1 MIEIKGTISRLFS
14 SSTNF
19 LSLTSPL
26 QQSSNTN
33 MMKILFNCLPN
44 NIHIAVSSPPGR
56 LLFKLSSG
64 SVGLEGAGKTAA
76 KAVPLVLDAL
86 KAKLP
91 EEVGRGEKGVRV
103 EFRGISS
110 SRGQVVSGLWRL
122 GLRILEVSDTT
133 GIPFNGCRPKRSRRL

>member
-1 MIEIKGTISRLFS
+1 MIPLRSFS
-14 SSTNF
+14 SLNSN
-19 LSLTSPL
+19 
-26 QQSSNTN
+26 SSNAISVGN
-33 MMKILFNCLPN
+33 NLIKVLFNCLPN

-64 SVGLEGAGKTAA
+64 SVGLKGSAKTAS

-91 EEVGRGEKGVRV
+91 EEAASGEKGVRV

-110 SRGQVVSGLWRL
+110 SRGQVVSGLRRL
-122 GLRILEVSDTT
+122 GLRILEVSDST
-133 GIPFNGCRPKRSRRL
+133 GIPFNGCRPKKSRRL

>member
-1 MIEIKGTISRLFS
+1 MSLRRFFSTSLFP
-14 SSTNF
+14 SSTSTTN
-19 LSLTSPL
+19 TTTNP
-26 QQSSNTN
+26 SSNII
-33 MMKILFNCLPN
+33 KILFNCLSN
-44 NIHIAVSSPPGR
+44 NIHIAVSSPPGH

-64 SVGLEGAGKTAA
+64 SVGLNGSAKTAP

-91 EEVGRGEKGVRV
+91 VEAASGEKGVRV

-110 SRGQVVSGLWRL
+110 SRGQVVSGLRRL
-122 GLRILEVSDTT
+122 GLRILEVSDST

>member
-1 MIEIKGTISRLFS
+1 MNLALFRNKIFRPFSTLNFSTPSS
-14 SSTNF
+14 SST
-19 LSLTSPL
+19 S
-26 QQSSNTN
+26 SSNI
-33 MMKILFNCLPN
+33 MKILFNCLPN

-64 SVGLEGAGKTAA
+64 SVGLKGAGKTAA

-91 EEVGRGEKGVRV
+91 DEVGSGDKGVRV

-110 SRGQVVSGLWRL
+110 SRGQVVSGLRRL

>member
-1 MIEIKGTISRLFS
+1 MFTVAPVINMMSFNRLFS
-14 SSTNF
+14 TVSTAAPF
-19 LSLTSPL
+19 A
-26 QQSSNTN
+26 SSNII
-33 MMKILFNCLPN
+33 KILFNCLPN

-64 SVGLEGAGKTAA
+64 SVGLAGSAKTAP

-91 EEVGRGEKGVRV
+91 EEAASGEKGLRV

-110 SRGQVVSGLWRL
+110 SRGQVVSGLRRL
-122 GLRILEVSDTT
+122 GLRILEVSDST